1 MLALY
6 LIQDSSDLVPHII
19 HLSIVKISLFLC
31 PMEDVTAMSYLLT

>member
-6 LIQDSSDLVPHII
+6 LIPNSSDLVLHMI
-19 HLSIVKISLFLC
+19 HLLIVKISLFLC